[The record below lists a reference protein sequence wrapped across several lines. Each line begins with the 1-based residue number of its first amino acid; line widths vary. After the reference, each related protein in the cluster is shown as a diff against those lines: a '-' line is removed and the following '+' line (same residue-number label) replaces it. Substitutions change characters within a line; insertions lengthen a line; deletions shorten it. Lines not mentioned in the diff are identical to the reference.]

1 MTEITSPYFK
11 PNKLLAPPVID
22 GLLLYIANSKKL
34 SEARLVKMKAR
45 DVCINKIK
53 DETKHA
59 LLNPESFNI
68 GADEYK
74 NTLKNLIV

>member
-1 MTEITSPYFK
+1 
-11 PNKLLAPPVID
+11 
-22 GLLLYIANSKKL
+22 
-34 SEARLVKMKAR
+34 MKAR
-45 DVCINKIK
+45 DECINKIK

-74 NTLKNLIV
+74 NTLKNLIVQGMIRLIEPTIELLVRK

>member
-1 MTEITSPYFK
+1 
-11 PNKLLAPPVID
+11 
-22 GLLLYIANSKKL
+22 
-34 SEARLVKMKAR
+34 MKAR
-45 DVCINKIK
+45 DECINKIK